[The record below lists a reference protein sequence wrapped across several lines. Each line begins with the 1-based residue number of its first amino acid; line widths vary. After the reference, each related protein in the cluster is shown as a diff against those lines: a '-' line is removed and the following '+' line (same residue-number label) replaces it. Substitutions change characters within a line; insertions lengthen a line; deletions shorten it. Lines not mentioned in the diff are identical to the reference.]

1 LSSMEIASRS
11 DPVSTEAPAVNP
23 AEALRVRRKE
33 RLRMLPMVMASYVV
47 DTALLVCFCL
57 TGVLPWAMPAVF
69 LGAGLVICAAF
80 HLVLDSDFP
89 ERLRDH
95 HMVMEQMVANC
106 TLLMLCLVWTPQVG
120 VPLMMLT
127 FVIFAF
133 GALRMKF
140 RGVVFGATALAVAMG
155 LVVASF
161 GDEVGL
167 PVATPAQRGVSGL
180 WFAVVLSRLAF
191 LGQHGAHLRAVI
203 NEQRAKLAVA
213 LADVERLANRDELTG
228 ARNRR
233 AIMSLVSEE
242 FERMRRT
249 GLPFAVALFD
259 IDLFKH
265 VNDEHGHLVGDEV
278 LRRFVIAAAAAIR
291 GTDRLGRY
299 GGEEFLLVMP
309 TTDREDAAMAAAE
322 RVRESVRAVDWAGLN
337 AGLDVTVS
345 AGIGLARVGE
355 SVEGLLGRADTALY
369 AAKHAGRNCVRAG

>member
-1 LSSMEIASRS
+1 MEIASRS
-11 DPVSTEAPAVNP
+11 DPASTEAPAMNP
-23 AEALRVRRKE
+23 ADALRVRRQE

-47 DTALLVCFCL
+47 DTTLLVCFCL
-57 TGVLPWAMPAVF
+57 AGVLPWTMPAVF

-80 HLVLDSDFP
+80 HLVLDSELP

-106 TLLMLCLVWTPQVG
+106 TLLMLCLVWMPQVG
-120 VPLMMLT
+120 VPLMMLS

-140 RGVVFGATALAVAMG
+140 RGVVFGSMALAVAMG
-155 LVVASF
+155 LVVACF
-161 GDEVGL
+161 GDQLSL
-167 PVATPAQRGVSGL
+167 PVATAAQRAVSAL
-180 WFAVVLSRLAF
+180 WFAVVLARLAF

-203 NEQRAKLAVA
+203 NEQRAKLAQA

-299 GGEEFLLVMP
+299 GGEEFLLIMP
-309 TTDREDAAMAAAE
+309 TTDHEDAAVAAAE
-322 RVRESVRAVDWAGLN
+322 RVRESVRAVDWARLN

-369 AAKHAGRNCVRAG
+369 AAKRAGRNCVRAG